1 MYCKEYNAALNV
13 DATNKSYYVYFV
25 RHDGVLYYI
34 GSGVL
39 NRWRHVNSGTS
50 HSYTLNKMHFAGV
63 VFDIEVDPKVYT
75 KQESMREESRMIA
88 FHSPL
93 LNKVG
98 NGRNTATNKGN
109 VYAKFKK
116 DYMRALSECR
126 LTIHRLKLYEDLL
139 MPTLRFYEPYDL
151 VHGIPMVVMY
161 RGMVGFKPTQRNAG
175 VKLGLGALMNAYMN
189 IRVSGCTIFETIQ
202 PEGSNIIY
210 LKFTDY
216 FVGKL
221 GLSGNVLDFNG
232 YSDPKHFHLNK
243 PKEVV

>member
-98 NGRNTATNKGN
+98 NGRNPVTNKGK
-109 VYAKFKK
+109 VYAKFKSV
-116 DYMRALSECR
+116 YMREISKC
-126 LTIHRLKLYEDLL
+126 KLRTSKVVLYKELL
-139 MPTLRFYEPYDL
+139 MPTLSFYDLYDL
-151 VHGIPMVVMY
+151 VHGIPMVVLQSGYLGTNPSRY
-161 RGMVGFKPTQRNAG
+161 REG
-175 VKLGLGALMNAYMN
+175 VKLGLTPLLNTYVN
-189 IRVSGCTIFETIQ
+189 VRRSGCTIFETIQ

-221 GLSGNVLDFNG
+221 GLSGNVLNFNG